1 MARDCANGL
10 AIYVLGE
17 TSRADVTMFG
27 IRFTTKGV
35 QKPQETE
42 KQKPIKRLRYPAK
55 KTKATVRVCRR
66 LCAQT
71 TVSSF
76 VAAITLLADRSGSS
90 GHVFRDDIV

>member
-1 MARDCANGL
+1 MARDCASGL

-55 KTKATVRVCRR
+55 KTEATVRV
-66 LCAQT
+66 L
-71 TVSSF
+71 
-76 VAAITLLADRSGSS
+76 
-90 GHVFRDDIV
+90 